1 MKGMNIASIPARSM
15 VYIGIGLVIVATFYV
30 LAVYPS
36 MKSLDALDAKIDAM
50 QGRVEAQKALLPVY
64 QKYVKREKA
73 YIPEKLPFP
82 AREKLPRNK
91 IGGVALELTR
101 MAERLGFTVVEI
113 KPVMK
118 SLAGKST
125 FVVVDMQLEGD
136 FFNFR
141 TFLIELGKID
151 YLETIEEIEIKADG
165 EKRKFKMKI
174 WLSVS

>member
-1 MKGMNIASIPARSM
+1 MKGMNIAPIPARSM
-15 VYIGIGLVIVATFYV
+15 MYIVVGLVIVATFYFV
-30 LAVYPS
+30 AIYPS
-36 MKSLDALDAKIDAM
+36 MKSLDVLDAKIDAM
-50 QGRVEAQKALLPVY
+50 KIRVESQKALLPVY

-82 AREKLPRNK
+82 ERKTLPRNK
-91 IGGVALELTR
+91 IGGVAPEFTK
-101 MAERLGFTVVEI
+101 MAERLDFTVVAV

-141 TFLIELGKID
+141 RFLIELGKID
-151 YLETIEEIEIKADG
+151 YLETVEEIEIKPDG
-165 EKRKFKMKI
+165 EKRNFKLKI